1 MCIRDSLF
9 DGRCAPDG
17 NDPFEAFM
25 HPVERRLTAEL
36 TAGESVGITLR
47 FVPGGPDLGEGL
59 DGLNFA
65 LGHSA
70 PQLDD
75 DAEIAEAVRAAAGA
89 DVAIVVVATT
99 DEVESEGFDR
109 RDLRLPGRQDEL
121 VTRVAAANPHTI
133 VVVNSGS
140 PVELPWREQV
150 PAVLLSWFPGQEAG
164 AALAD
169 VLLGAH
175 EPGGRLPTTWPARLA
190 DAPVSAV
197 TPADGQLTYSEG
209 VYIGYRAWQ
218 RSAPAPAYPFGHGLG
233 YTDWEYE
240 SLDTTPD
247 SVRVRVRNTGDRTGR
262 EVVQIYLAPTA
273 DAAPDAPE
281 RPARWLAG
289 FAVVEAGPGESAEAE
304 IPLPDRAFAVWD
316 EGDGGGEAG
325 DVGTAGDGG
334 WRRVKGV
341 YLVEAAHSVDDRRL
355 TAEVTV
361 G

>member
-1 MCIRDSLF
+1 
-9 DGRCAPDG
+9 
-17 NDPFEAFM
+17 M
-25 HPVERRLTAEL
+25 H
-36 TAGESVGITLR
+36 
-47 FVPGGPDLGEGL
+47 
-59 DGLNFA
+59 
-65 LGHSA
+65 
-70 PQLDD
+70 
-75 DAEIAEAVRAAAGA
+75 
-89 DVAIVVVATT
+89 
-99 DEVESEGFDR
+99 
-109 RDLRLPGRQDEL
+109 
-121 VTRVAAANPHTI
+121 
-133 VVVNSGS
+133 
-140 PVELPWREQV
+140 
-150 PAVLLSWFPGQEAG
+150 
-164 AALAD
+164 
-169 VLLGAH
+169 
-175 EPGGRLPTTWPARLA
+175 
-190 DAPVSAV
+190 
-197 TPADGQLTYSEG
+197 
-209 VYIGYRAWQ
+209 IGYRGWQ

-316 EGDGGGEAG
+316 EGDGDGGGGAG
-325 DVGTAGDGG
+325 DGGTAEDGG